1 MSRNSSYFKG
11 ERFNA
16 LAKKEGFRS
25 RAAYKLIQIQK
36 DFKLIKSGDNI
47 LDLGS
52 APGGWSQVASNI
64 LSGSGSII
72 AIDLLPMKQI
82 TNVDFH
88 QLDLND
94 IDKINLR
101 EISIVLS
108 DIAPNISGVNIID
121 DENMIALLEIEISIV
136 DKFLQIGGK
145 YLCKCFEGSSLN
157 FLTSSKTF
165 FFSITCSFGT
175 VISSFF
181 FSLLKTLKDHLTLGS
196 VFGEPSGFLK
206 VPSGKW

>member
-64 LSGSGSII
+64 LNGSGSII
-72 AIDLLPMKQI
+72 AIDLLPMKKI

-101 EISIVLS
+101 EISIVL
-108 DIAPNISGVNIID
+108 
-121 DENMIALLEIEISIV
+121 
-136 DKFLQIGGK
+136 
-145 YLCKCFEGSSLN
+145 
-157 FLTSSKTF
+157 
-165 FFSITCSFGT
+165 
-175 VISSFF
+175 
-181 FSLLKTLKDHLTLGS
+181 
-196 VFGEPSGFLK
+196 
-206 VPSGKW
+206 